1 MPTHTEPNERRFE
14 KILST
19 DGYNIKK
26 KRRRSAKKSN
36 AQSGAHT
43 ERRDDDGGAVLPK
56 AKERTQERL

>member
-1 MPTHTEPNERRFE
+1 MEQNERRFE

-26 KRRRSAKKSN
+26 KRRRSSKKSN
-36 AQSGAHT
+36 AQSGENT
-43 ERRDDDGGAVLPK
+43 ERRDNDGGTVLPK